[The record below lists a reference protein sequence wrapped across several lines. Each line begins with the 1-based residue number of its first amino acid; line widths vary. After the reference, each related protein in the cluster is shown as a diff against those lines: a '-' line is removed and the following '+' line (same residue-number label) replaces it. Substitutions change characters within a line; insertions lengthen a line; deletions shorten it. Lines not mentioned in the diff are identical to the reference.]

1 MKIKLTKEQFTHSI
15 VNARIIKY
23 NEQIKKFIKSSDN
36 LNRAFLTEIDSQT
49 VSIFKSS
56 PLFHTSTAHCKRYH
70 YKRYY
75 YRIERMMPLLDV
87 ANALYNGIISEFELS
102 DGADIRAYL
111 ELFGEKE

>member
-15 VNARIIKY
+15 VHARIIKY
-23 NEQIKKFIKSSDN
+23 NEQIKKFIKSDDN
-36 LNRAFLTEIDSQT
+36 LNRVFLAEIDSET

-56 PLFHTSTAHCKRYH
+56 PLFHTSTAHG
-70 YKRYY
+70 KRYY
-75 YRIERMMPLLDV
+75 YRIERIMPLLDV

-111 ELFGEKE
+111 ELFGEK

>member
-15 VNARIIKY
+15 VHARIIKY
-23 NEQIKKFIKSSDN
+23 NEQIKKFIKSDDN
-36 LNRAFLTEIDSQT
+36 LNRVFLAEIDSET

-56 PLFHTSTAHCKRYH
+56 PLFHTSTAHG
-70 YKRYY
+70 KRYY
-75 YRIERMMPLLDV
+75 YRIERIMPLLDV

-111 ELFGEKE
+111 ELFGEEK